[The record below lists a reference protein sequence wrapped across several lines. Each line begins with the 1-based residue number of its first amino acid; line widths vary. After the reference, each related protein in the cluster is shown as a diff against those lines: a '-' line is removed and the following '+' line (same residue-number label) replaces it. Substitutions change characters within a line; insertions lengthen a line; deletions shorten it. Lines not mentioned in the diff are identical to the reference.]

1 MSALGSCEREPLVPW
16 ELGRDSATAETERS
30 ATGPDSRLLRPTA
43 SLLSTPQ
50 DMLPSFSGAITYPYM
65 DTMYRGTYFHRHMV
79 FSGTTCAVWPCA
91 RDL

>member
-50 DMLPSFSGAITYPYM
+50 DSTVFFWSDYIPVV
-65 DTMYRGTYFHRHMV
+65 DTMYRGTYFHRHMA